1 MPEKIAYR
9 KGYRYQLAWDYELQL
24 EYEGVG
30 NMVEGGAMA
39 WTWLATDGKLLITA
53 GYAWDGASGPAMD
66 TPTIMRAA
74 LVHDALYQLIRL
86 GSLDK
91 HIWKPR
97 ADKELRRI
105 CREDGMSRFRSWYV
119 YQAVRL
125 GGGKAASPAGI
136 RPVLYAPKEAR

>member
-9 KGYRYQLAWDYELQL
+9 KGYKYQLADGYEVQL
-24 EYEGVG
+24 GYK
-30 NMVEGGAMA
+30 GGENLIELADD
-39 WTWLATDGKLLITA
+39 WTWLTEDGRLLVTA

-66 TPTIMRAA
+66 TPTIMRAS

-91 HIWKPR
+91 PTWKPR

-136 RPVLYAPKEAR
+136 KPVLYAPKEAR